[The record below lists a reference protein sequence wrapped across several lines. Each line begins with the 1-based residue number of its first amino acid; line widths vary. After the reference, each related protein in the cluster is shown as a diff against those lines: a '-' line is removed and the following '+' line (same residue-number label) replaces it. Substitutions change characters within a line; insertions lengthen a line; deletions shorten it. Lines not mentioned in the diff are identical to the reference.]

1 MEHSDGVQPKMRAT
15 LYEHAIIILT
25 QTQLLKTEPLTSE
38 GVTQPEVCQ
47 RVWQLS
53 TRKMAAT
60 PLLTKRALAK
70 QCMVACVYELRVQK

>member
-1 MEHSDGVQPKMRAT
+1 MEHSDGVQPKMRAK

-47 RVWQLS
+47 RV
-53 TRKMAAT
+53 
-60 PLLTKRALAK
+60 
-70 QCMVACVYELRVQK
+70 